1 MRIMARLLYMEH
13 GLAKTPDGFPA
24 TSRTMRPSTLNP
36 GLQGL
41 LEWWTVCCSR
51 WVCSP
56 ARCLFSSRTIRAVA
70 YFMVHAPRDVFP
82 LLNAG
87 SWRSSTRSS
96 SSISGSPGAANGAL
110 IEYASPHPHPPY
122 RQARPEPSGAPATQR
137 CRQFPRRCWRRAAR
151 SSSDARSWRSALD
164 PEPARI
170 VVRGS

>member
-1 MRIMARLLYMEH
+1 L
-13 GLAKTPDGFPA
+13 
-24 TSRTMRPSTLNP
+24 
-36 GLQGL
+36 
-41 LEWWTVCCSR
+41 
-51 WVCSP
+51 
-56 ARCLFSSRTIRAVA
+56 SSRAIWAVA
-70 YFMVHAPRDVFP
+70 YFVVHAPRDVFP

-110 IEYASPHPHPPY
+110 IEYASPHPHPTY

-170 VVRGS
+170 VVRGSWWPRPGSTRWSRLPTPR

>member
-1 MRIMARLLYMEH
+1 MGLISRRAARLRGH
-13 GLAKTPDGFPA
+13 GGREASRFQGCRGRRAPA
-24 TSRTMRPSTLNP
+24 TAWFIGVGGRFAARAGFVHAPVAFCP
-36 GLQGL
+36 RGRYG
-41 LEWWTVCCSR
+41 R
-51 WVCSP
+51 SP
-56 ARCLFSSRTIRAVA
+56 IL
-70 YFMVHAPRDVFP
+70 VHAPRDVFP

-122 RQARPEPSGAPATQR
+122 RQARPKRSGAPATQR